1 MKKKAFGIAA
11 AAALM
16 SLSTDMTAFA
26 AGWVTDSTPYGDK
39 QKYVYDDGTW
49 SSGNWFTDP
58 DTQLVYYLDPDG
70 YKMTETTV
78 EGFWLDAN
86 GVRQEKTEE
95 QIERENRAKAAKT
108 AKPNPGKKVAADKV
122 AAIEAKEKNAASS
135 TTRSGYIAE
144 LKTIINN
151 ISRDLNSARTDK
163 TSVQLL
169 TTENNL
175 EVARYFR
182 TTSGVD
188 FYHFSMWTSKK
199 DKDQTV
205 DFMYLYD
212 AAPEAERELYNT
224 AYERT
229 VVAALGETEGKK
241 LTDYVQSQR
250 EQGVTSLDSTG
261 TTDTGNS
268 YTMKYRNNRID
279 ISVVCSEVVPQA
291 EDAAAAETNTENAEE
306 TAQTETVTSSTVV
319 AGAAN

>member
-1 MKKKAFGIAA
+1 
-11 AAALM
+11 
-16 SLSTDMTAFA
+16 
-26 AGWVTDSTPYGDK
+26 
-39 QKYVYDDGTW
+39 
-49 SSGNWFTDP
+49 
-58 DTQLVYYLDPDG
+58 
-70 YKMTETTV
+70 MTETTV